1 MHSDLSKEIGKLSI
15 PERILLVEDIWDS
28 IARESGGFDLSLA
41 QKNEL
46 EKRSLSYDQNPQQI
60 RSWEDIKSEYIG
72 KKQSK

>member
-28 IARESGGFDLSLA
+28 IARESGGFDLSFA